1 MLYDLIDMVLIDRL
15 IGRSLSDWS
24 PQICMDLHADCVAVV
39 CNAGY
44 TAGGD
49 LVVCLEYA
57 LFAVTTALVAQ

>member
-1 MLYDLIDMVLIDRL
+1 
-15 IGRSLSDWS
+15 
-24 PQICMDLHADCVAVV
+24 MDLHADCVAVV